1 MSLRKLPLSNTRHQP
16 KLMQE
21 QTNLLQNHLHPT
33 ISFGGITHRITPETF
48 NMVRMLRNQKAS
60 SYSQPAPPV
69 NTNAAQKH
77 ADSEKLAAPRI
88 QHNVFPLNTKQTPPK
103 SDVRTTVSKW
113 LATSKEFEKPPAPA
127 PIADPAPAPAPRK
140 RLGQEHWLSIS
151 EDLDLRLKARSEG
164 SKAPTKLEPSSAH
177 ANPSVNSSISD
188 RRSHLKILKTAKLTP
203 PNQLNANTDTVVP
216 RSPVTMGPVKKQQ
229 RERNDANEAHISEVK
244 EKLEKHKREQEQR
257 ERVKENE
264 ANEANEAVKATT
276 KHVETKHVE
285 VTNSKGAD
293 EAVKATT
300 KHVETKHVEVT
311 NSKGADEAVKA
322 TTKQV
327 EVTDSKG
334 ADEAVKA
341 KESAKEKEA
350 QLEAAESK
358 KAHEAVT
365 VRVKAKKLAADA
377 MARHTKEQERK
388 RYVEGRARDIHENL
402 LLCRPFDVD
411 AVRREFSEKE
421 VQDIKGI
428 VRALAFAKMK

>member
-1 MSLRKLPLSNTRHQP
+1 
-16 KLMQE
+16 MQE
-21 QTNLLQNHLHPT
+21 QTTLLQNHLHPT
-33 ISFGGITHRITPETF
+33 ISFGGITHQITPETF

-113 LATSKEFEKPPAPA
+113 LSTSREFEKPPAPA
-127 PIADPAPAPAPRK
+127 PIADPAPAPAPAPGK
-140 RLGQEHWLSIS
+140 RLGHEHWLQIS
-151 EDLDLRLKARSEG
+151 QDLDLRLKARSED
-164 SKAPTKLEPSSAH
+164 SKAPTKLDPSSAH
-177 ANPSVNSSISD
+177 ANPSVNGSISD
-188 RRSHLKILKTAKLTP
+188 GRSHLNILKTAKLTT

-216 RSPVTMGPVKKQQ
+216 LSPVTMGPVKKQR
-229 RERNDANEAHISEVK
+229 REENDANEAHIFDVK

-285 VTNSKGAD
+285 VTDLKEAD
-293 EAVKATT
+293 EAVKAT
-300 KHVETKHVEVT
+300 
-311 NSKGADEAVKA
+311 S
-322 TTKQV
+322 KQV

-334 ADEAVKA
+334 ADEAMKA
-341 KESAKEKEA
+341 KERAKEKEA

-377 MARHTKEQERK
+377 MARHSKEQERK

-421 VQDIKGI
+421 VQDIKGL
-428 VRALAFAKMK
+428 VRALGFAKMK